1 MKERLTRKKD
11 NFPCR
16 INHCSAEDWMVE
28 VTGINYVNWEDDEA
42 CRNCP
47 FMNIVNKL
55 AEYEDKEEKMEN
67 DLK

>member
-1 MKERLTRKKD
+1 MNRLTRRKD

-16 INHCSAEDWMVE
+16 FKGGCPAEEWMVE

-55 AEYEDKEEKMEN
+55 AEYEDKEEAMED